1 MKFRFSPEYR
11 KIRNA
16 KSDPIL
22 KIIKL
27 WLLE

>member
-22 KIIKL
+22 KIIEL